1 MVPVWEH
8 IHFFVGFWQVHFGQ
22 EKQERDMALYKHHM
36 QYCIYIYLY
45 EQTLERPH
53 ERLHLNGEF

>member
-8 IHFFVGFWQVHFGQ
+8 IHFFVGFWQ
-22 EKQERDMALYKHHM
+22 EKQERHIGIIQTSYAILY
-36 QYCIYIYLY
+36 IY

-53 ERLHLNGEF
+53 ERLHNPNGEF